1 MVQNSQNKYL
11 LIFRRGKWDLPK
23 GKIDKGETIK
33 NAATREV
40 MEETGLH
47 EIELR
52 QLIYETYHIYRFK
65 GKLALKQTFWFFM
78 KNTGNDKLNPQTEED
93 IEKAQWFSAYEIQ
106 SILPLAYLSINEVLA
121 NTIVF
126 K

>member
-1 MVQNSQNKYL
+1 MRKRKVQKLLEILFIEAWKLKKIGKHSLKKFKVIKAAGGVVQNSQNKYL

-52 QLIYETYHIYRFK
+52 QTY
-65 GKLALKQTFWFFM
+65 
-78 KNTGNDKLNPQTEED
+78 
-93 IEKAQWFSAYEIQ
+93 
-106 SILPLAYLSINEVLA
+106 LPNISYLQI
-121 NTIVF
+121 
-126 K
+126 